1 MKTPALLRSVLAAFA
16 ISGGIASGSLN
27 AADCCH
33 PELAAAAPL
42 PAASLY
48 QAEVGFTTDD
58 GKPFNLVEL
67 RGRPVAMTMF
77 FSTCTYA
84 CPAITADL
92 AHLRGRLPA
101 GLRDRALM
109 VMVSFDTERDT
120 TEVLKKFREAR
131 ALDKNWILLRGNDD
145 AVRELAA
152 LLGVKFKREADG
164 QFAHSNLITIL
175 SPEGEIVHQRAGLS
189 GGLDEA
195 AAAFTAVASAVNG
208 DTSASPTIDDQRGHH
223 GRQVKNRRKK

>member
-1 MKTPALLRSVLAAFA
+1 MKTSPLFCSAFA
-16 ISGGIASGSLN
+16 ALVMTGVTAPFALN
-27 AADCCH
+27 AASCCH
-33 PELAAAAPL
+33 PEIAATTPL

-67 RGRPVAMTMF
+67 RGRPVAITMF

-84 CPAITADL
+84 CPATTADL
-92 AHLRGRLPA
+92 AHIRGRLPA
-101 GLRDRALM
+101 DVRDRALI
-109 VMVSFDTERDT
+109 VMVSFDTARDT
-120 TEVLKKFREAR
+120 PATLKEFRETR
-131 ALDKNWILLRGNDD
+131 VLDKNWILLRGNDD

-175 SPEGEIVHQRAGLS
+175 SPEGEIVHQRAGLT

-195 AAAFTAVASAVNG
+195 TVAFTAVA
-208 DTSASPTIDDQRGHH
+208 
-223 GRQVKNRRKK
+223 VKRDAP